1 MRPVSSLRTALVFL
15 LILMSLFMS
24 LRTTG
29 SLCES
34 LRKELQESLEVE
46 RDLKEKN
53 SQYKVEIASLKRER
67 LIVLTAMQKLNLRRA
82 NDEDTYVIK

>member
-1 MRPVSSLRTALVFL
+1 MRPVDSMKSALIILLAFMFLFVSLRT
-15 LILMSLFMS
+15 I
-24 LRTTG
+24 G

-34 LRKELQESLEVE
+34 LRRELQESLEVE
-46 RDLKEKN
+46 RDLREKN
-53 SQYKVEIASLKRER
+53 SLYKVEIASLTRER